1 MCASVAVSVQATS
14 PPACSHAADD
24 TVAPPGGARQRAGES
39 TERAADAVAAG
50 QRASKY
56 GRSFRCS
63 ESVAPMTGEPEP
75 RSADGSSSQRLFGRR
90 ADTRPRRSARIG
102 RRSGPLRRTSDRR
115 FALRPRSGARVGRRG
130 GWRPIRSARRSRASE
145 ARRRRRRVSRPDV
158 LVAGTRTSTTGTGN
172 RPPSRVQPPVP
183 AGTRR
188 TSAIWAFHAFPR
200 VSAHIRGYPRIL
212 RGLETAF

>member
-158 LVAGTRTSTTGTGN
+158 LVAGTRTSTTATG
-172 RPPSRVQPPVP
+172 
-183 AGTRR
+183 
-188 TSAIWAFHAFPR
+188 
-200 VSAHIRGYPRIL
+200 
-212 RGLETAF
+212 TAFRPLFRRPWTARRGARARYVAFRALWRLFRAFRG